1 MDFAA
6 ERAKEL
12 LLSEILTQPTDNQ
25 SKERGRLNRD
35 TKLSPARS
43 IIVDRQDEWDVV
55 EKSRSRTSS
64 SSIESTVN
72 VKSSLSY
79 LDNAKLDK
87 IIHVS

>member
-1 MDFAA
+1 MDSAA

-12 LLSEILTQPTDNQ
+12 LMSEILTQPTDYQ
-25 SKERGRLNRD
+25 SKERGKLNRD
-35 TKLSPARS
+35 SKLSPARS

-72 VKSSLSY
+72 VKSSLTY